1 MFRCHVCGATEAKKE
16 TINEIFQI
24 DDRPVLVQ
32 NIPATVC
39 ARCGEESFS
48 RETTERVRQ
57 MVHGKA
63 KPVRSISMDVF
74 AFESQS
80 YV

>member
-1 MFRCHVCGATEAKKE
+1 MFRCHVCGATEAKAE
-16 TINEIFQI
+16 TIDEVFQI

-48 RETTERVRQ
+48 R
-57 MVHGKA
+57 
-63 KPVRSISMDVF
+63 
-74 AFESQS
+74 
-80 YV
+80 